1 MARKGLFIGMV
12 TLDLVYLSSKLPGNN
27 QKVVASDY
35 TVAAGGPATNAA
47 VTFSYLGNQ
56 ATILGVVG
64 THPITHL
71 IRGDLESQG
80 VAIADLDPTTPQPP
94 PVSSIIV
101 TQATGDRAVIS
112 LNATKMQIRRNQLPA
127 AVDLV
132 VDLVLIDGHQIEAG
146 CAIAQLAKDNNIPV
160 VIDGGSWKP
169 GFEKVLPFVDY
180 AICSANF
187 YPPGC
192 STSEEVIAYLAAA
205 GIPHIAITQGEKPI
219 QYLSRGVSGEL
230 PVSQINAVDTM
241 GAGDVFHGAFCH
253 YILEQNFTDS
263 LAAATKIASHSCQFF
278 GSRRWMQPDS

>member
-1 MARKGLFIGMV
+1 MAKKGLFIGMV

-112 LNATKMQIRRNQLPA
+112 LNATKMQISSNQLPA

-132 VDLVLIDGHQIEAG
+132 VDLVLIDGHQMEAG
-146 CAIAQLAKDNNIPV
+146 CAIAQLAKDNHIPV

-205 GIPHIAITQGEKPI
+205 GIPHIAITQGENPI